1 MKIENKYV
9 KQLCV
14 VCSCLFL
21 TSCFDLD
28 YENFSKIPSDDFPQS
43 EADLEAATIGVY
55 HSLTKSFVMTYLD
68 NSGWTLNELPTD
80 ELNTGWGAWW
90 QISDRFQWTA
100 NNSGGVVD
108 CYKVYQ
114 TGITKATRI
123 IDAFERSTVD
133 EEKKVKYVA
142 ELRAVRILYAQL
154 LYSMVGA
161 VPIVTDP
168 NVANDVY
175 TEWKPERPSKEE
187 YVNFMTSE
195 LEEVYSALNKTV
207 TETEYGRMTQ
217 GAALT
222 LLMKIYL
229 NNKDWAK
236 AAETAKKV
244 IDLGVYDLLP
254 VYKDVFA
261 IENEGPSNKEVIFP
275 IQRITSNTDYAWS
288 YFACVLPASP
298 LYKSQL
304 GNNMDIWGGLKM
316 PWAFYDKYEASD
328 SRLETIIR
336 YYTDV
341 DGNEVDFRQVN
352 HSKATGAAPMKYS
365 EDPEHRGSMQ
375 GNDFIMFRYADVL
388 LSRAEALNELNGPTA
403 ECVELINQVRRRANA
418 SEIKVSDFTKDSL
431 RDFILDERGR
441 ELYCEGHRRDDLIR
455 HGKYIQQA
463 VAEGYA
469 AKDYHVLY
477 PIPQDVMNENENLKQ
492 NPGYEN

>member
-1 MKIENKYV
+1 MSFKAKY
-9 KQLCV
+9 LNPICIIG
-14 VCSCLFL
+14 SCLLL
-21 TSCFDLD
+21 TGCFDLE
-28 YENFSKIPSDDFPQS
+28 YENFGKIPSEGYPQS

-55 HSLTKSFVMTYLD
+55 HTLGKSYIMTYLD
-68 NSGWTLNELPTD
+68 NSGWALNELPTD
-80 ELNTGWGAWW
+80 EMNTGWGDPW
-90 QISDRFQWTA
+90 QLREKFQWTA
-100 NNSGGVVD
+100 NNAGGVGT
-108 CYKVYQ
+108 VYNEYSR
-114 TGITKATRI
+114 GITKATRI
-123 IDAFERSTVD
+123 IDAFERSSVN
-133 EEKKVKYVA
+133 EEKKRRYVA
-142 ELRAVRILYAQL
+142 ELRVMRVLYAQL
-154 LYSMVGA
+154 LYSLVGP

-168 NVANDVY
+168 SVANDVY
-175 TEWKPERPSKEE
+175 TEWKPERPTKEE
-187 YVNFMTSE
+187 YVDFMVTE
-195 LEEVYSALNKTV
+195 LEEAYPSLDKTV
-207 TETEYGRMTQ
+207 SDTDWGRMTQ

-229 NNKDWAK
+229 NDKNWEK

-244 IDLGVYDLLP
+244 MDLGVYDLLP

-275 IQRITSNTDYAWS
+275 IQRITSNTSYAWS
-288 YFACVLPASP
+288 YFACVLPPSP
-298 LYKSQL
+298 QYQSQL
-304 GNNMDIWGGLKM
+304 GNSMSIWGGLKM

-341 DGNEVDFRQVN
+341 DGNEVDYRQVN
-352 HSKATGAAPMKYS
+352 HSKATGASPMKYS
-365 EDPEHRGSMQ
+365 EDPEHRGDMQ

-418 SEIKVSDFTKDSL
+418 SEIKVGDFTKDSL

-455 HGKYIQQA
+455 HGKFIQQA

-477 PIPQDVMNENENLKQ
+477 PIPQEIMDENENLKQ
-492 NPGYEN
+492 NPGYEG